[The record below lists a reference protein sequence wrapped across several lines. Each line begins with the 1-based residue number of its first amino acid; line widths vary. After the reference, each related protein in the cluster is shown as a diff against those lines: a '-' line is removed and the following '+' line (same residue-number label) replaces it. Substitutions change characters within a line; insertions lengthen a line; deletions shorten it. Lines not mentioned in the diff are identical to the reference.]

1 MTASEL
7 AVRLDEVHL
16 TLESAAGPVNVLRG
30 VDLAV
35 ERGETVAVVGPS
47 GSGKTST
54 LLVAAGLERATQG
67 RVTVAGRDFAELD
80 ENGLARLRRDRIGIV
95 FQSFHLMATMT
106 AVENVA
112 VPLELAGRSDA
123 LARARASLEAV
134 GLADRI
140 GHYPGELSG
149 GEQQRVAIARA
160 FAPEPALV
168 LADEPTGNLDRDT
181 GRAVMDA
188 IFAMSVRAGTTLMLV
203 THDPTLAERC
213 GRRVRI
219 WSHNRDKVIAA
230 LCLCS

>member
-219 WSHNRDKVIAA
+219 ADGRIAA
-230 LCLCS
+230 DG

>member
-35 ERGETVAVVGPS
+35 ERGESVAVVGPS

-54 LLVAAGLERATQG
+54 LLVAAGLERATRG

-134 GLADRI
+134 GLAHRI

-149 GEQQRVAIARA
+149 GEQQRVAMARA

-188 IFAMSVRAGTTLMLV
+188 IFALSARAGTTLMLV
-203 THDPTLAERC
+203 THDPALAERC

-219 WSHNRDKVIAA
+219 ADGRISADG
-230 LCLCS
+230 

>member
-1 MTASEL
+1 M
-7 AVRLDEVHL
+7 HL

-35 ERGETVAVVGPS
+35 ERGESVAVVGPS

-54 LLVAAGLERATQG
+54 LLVAAGLERATLG

-123 LARARASLEAV
+123 LARARTSLEAV
-134 GLADRI
+134 GLAHRT

-181 GRAVMDA
+181 GHAVMDA
-188 IFAMSVRAGTTLMLV
+188 IFAMSARAGTTLMLV
-203 THDPTLAERC
+203 THDPALARRC

-219 WSHNRDKVIAA
+219 ADGRIAA
-230 LCLCS
+230 DG

>member
-80 ENGLARLRRDRIGIV
+80 ENGLAGLRRDRIGIV

-203 THDPTLAERC
+203 THDPALAERC

-219 WSHNRDKVIAA
+219 ADGRIAA
-230 LCLCS
+230 DG